1 MRPGDQ
7 AMRHLQRAGATGNKS
22 RRTKIKE
29 IGEQQMQGPPAEREH
44 PAEPINPDPAQ
55 PGGANAGLKRCVAS
69 FDCRNPNKGKGR
81 EEKRG
86 VFSR

>member
-1 MRPGDQ
+1 
-7 AMRHLQRAGATGNKS
+7 
-22 RRTKIKE
+22 
-29 IGEQQMQGPPAEREH
+29 MQGPPAEREH

-69 FDCRNPNKGKGR
+69 FDCRKPNKGKGR